1 MQRGKMEFLHNANAA
16 VSQTKQAPETPRF
29 HWQDTDATFDPNQ
42 AQVPLR
48 KECSKFILYKIPER
62 LKVWDE
68 MVAIYI
74 PPSSKMATLAWSS

>member
-1 MQRGKMEFLHNANAA
+1 MEFICNANAA
-16 VSQTKQAPETPRF
+16 VSQTKQVPVTPRF
-29 HWQDTDATFDPNQ
+29 HWQDTDATFESNL
-42 AQVPLR
+42 AQIPLR

-74 PPSSKMATLAWSS
+74 PPSSKTAPLAWSS